1 MHNLESNIK
10 KASYTIDLSLRIAGI
25 QWNNP
30 ITTASGTFSIKDSSE
45 FYDPSVLG
53 ALTTKGVSLDPWDG
67 NPSPRISETYGGM
80 LNAIGLENPGA
91 QRFRSEELPLL
102 LSAGPPIIVNLA
114 GRTLEEYAM
123 VAEMLD
129 ETEIDMM
136 EVNIS
141 CPNIKEGGIAFGTD
155 PAMAAAVTAA
165 VKRRTSKP
173 VFVKLSP
180 NVTDITEIAKAVEAA
195 GADGISMINTLL
207 GMRIDLARRRPVLTN
222 RMGGLSGPAIKPIAI
237 RMVYQVR
244 RAVTLPI
251 IGMGGVTTGLDAA
264 EFLLAGADGVA
275 VGTAALV
282 DPTAPIRILHE
293 LEDYLRE
300 QGYTSITQWKNAFQ
314 EDDHGSI

>member
-1 MHNLESNIK
+1 MHDP
-10 KASYTIDLSLRIAGI
+10 IDLSVLIAGTR
-25 QWNNP
+25 WNNP
-30 ITTASGTFSIKDSSE
+30 ITTASGTFSIRDSE
-45 FYDPSVLG
+45 AFYDPSLLG
-53 ALTTKGVSLDPWDG
+53 ALTTKGVSLEPWDG
-67 NPSPRISETYGGM
+67 NPSPRIAETYGGM
-80 LNAIGLENPGA
+80 LNAIGLENPGV

-114 GRTLEEYAM
+114 GRTVEEYAM

-180 NVTDITEIAKAVEAA
+180 NVTDITEIAKAVETA

-207 GMRIDLARRRPVLTN
+207 GMRIDLARRRPALAN
-222 RMGGLSGPAIKPIAI
+222 RMGGLSGPAIKPVAV
-237 RMVYQVR
+237 RMIYQVR
-244 RAVTLPI
+244 RAVALPI
-251 IGMGGVTTGLDAA
+251 IGMGGVMTGLDAA
-264 EFLLAGADGVA
+264 EFLLAGADAVA
-275 VGTAALV
+275 VGTGALV

-293 LEDYLRE
+293 LEDYLLE
-300 QGYTSITQWKNAFQ
+300 QGFKTISQWKNAFQ